1 MSVHDPAPTLALP
14 ASGGGNK
21 ERQDGAA
28 DRNVL
33 STALLVLPDFA
44 LMLLGLLLAQR
55 LGFDRDFWTG
65 TEKLV
70 YYFLFPPLLFNAIV
84 HAEFSIGGEIRVLGS
99 ALGAFGAA
107 AVIGF
112 LAYPLLRPP
121 GDVFASCVQTA
132 FRYNGL
138 AFSQTLFGTRG
149 LALMALIVA
158 FVVPIA
164 NVLAVTALARQK
176 RVSVIQQLVRNPLI
190 IATMLGL
197 ACNQLGVEVPVPLG
211 HFLTRLGNASLAI
224 GLICIGAGL
233 TLAAIHEHRGLMAY
247 FVVVKLL
254 VFPACALVLTH
265 VLGLEGVPAQVVLL
279 FSALPTASSSYVLA
293 ARMGGKAAPV
303 AVIVTVQTCLSI
315 VTLPLWVAAA
325 AR

>member
-1 MSVHDPAPTLALP
+1 
-14 ASGGGNK
+14 
-21 ERQDGAA
+21 
-28 DRNVL
+28 VL
-33 STALLVLPDFA
+33 STALLILPDFA
-44 LMLLGLLLAQR
+44 LMLLGLVLAHR
-55 LGFDRDFWTG
+55 LGFDRDFWNG
-65 TEKLV
+65 AEKLV

-84 HAEFSIGGEIRVLGS
+84 HAEFSIGGEVKVLAS
-99 ALGAFGAA
+99 TLGAFGLTA
-107 AVIGF
+107 AVGF
-112 LAYPLLRPP
+112 MAYPLLRPP

-132 FRYNGL
+132 FRYNSYIGL
-138 AFSQTLFGTRG
+138 AFSQSLFGARG

-176 RVSVIQQLVRNPLI
+176 RVSVLQQLVRNPLI

-197 ACNQLGVEVPVPLG
+197 ACNQFGIDVPAPLASFLG
-211 HFLTRLGNASLAI
+211 RLGTASLAM

-233 TLAAIHEHRGLMAY
+233 TLAAVHEHRVLMAY
-247 FVVVKLL
+247 FVVAKLL
-254 VFPACALVLTH
+254 LFPAFAFVLTRW
-265 VLGLEGVPAQVVLL
+265 LGLDGVPAQVVLL